1 MFLHK
6 DYKQKKKKKKH
17 KTFFKFMAPVPKVNN
32 NRMLE

>member
-6 DYKQKKKKKKH
+6 DYKQKKKKKH